1 MERNNL
7 QPMNVRTIFSLAAI
21 LRPRASARAIAFGVI
36 LPACLA
42 LLSCKQASS
51 TAENKDTVPEA
62 LQGTWK
68 VTDLYAHE
76 LKFDELFPQAAPVI
90 TFDAEKA
97 LISGMSGCNTFMG
110 RVHIDGQAFSL
121 PGDLALTN
129 RRCAVGMEGE
139 AAFLDALRKA
149 NHWTQYNPDQVH
161 LLINDMTVIWLR
173 RATGTVIY
181 SQ

>member
-1 MERNNL
+1 L
-7 QPMNVRTIFSLAAI
+7 GALI
-21 LRPRASARAIAFGVI
+21 
-36 LPACLA
+36 PACLA
-42 LLSCKQASS
+42 VFSCKP
-51 TAENKDTVPEA
+51 TAPAVETKDSVPAA

-97 LISGMSGCNTFMG
+97 LISGMAGCNTFMG

-149 NHWTQYNPDQVH
+149 NHWTQFNPDQVH

-173 RATGTVIY
+173 RTPGAVIY